1 MRRIGIFCVLS
12 LLVVAAVGRAAPLT
26 RPSGSVS
33 MVGLRLGI
41 AGLSSSATSRGP
53 SIQEARRRSVGA
65 DRVVGARSRIARN
78 TVLLGNHMI
87 RRMVGRITPGRAEAF
102 PFAVRR
108 AGRVSRISVYVDPHN
123 RAKEL
128 IVGLY
133 SNRPGGPLRRLA
145 SGTRASLK
153 AGSWNAVRVTSA
165 TVRSRRT
172 YWIAVL
178 GRGGMLYFRDHKVGS
193 CEGEMSR
200 GFSLGS
206 VPSLWANGT
215 RRNAC
220 PISAYAT
227 GRPNTTAASGTPTL
241 GTLAP
246 TPPAGT
252 HPVSAPASTVGD
264 SPTTP
269 ANPTPAFPVNT
280 GAPAITGNP
289 VDGQTLTTTTGSW
302 IDGPTSYA
310 YQWRA
315 CDTLGLV
322 CTDIDNATSSSYVL
336 TSADVGHK
344 LRSVVTASNADGSA
358 AATSTQTP
366 VVSVPPPPTN
376 TALPKI
382 SGTPSFGNTLTAS
395 IGSWTNSPTSYA
407 YQWQDC
413 SGGRCPGI
421 PGATSSS
428 YTLQSSY
435 AGDTIDVVVTA
446 TNAGGSSPATS
457 AQTAAVTGSS
467 SGCPSSTPNT
477 PDGADPWGSCFP
489 GPQTSGVPGNVTL
502 VNVSSGIQPPNAAL
516 PSDNTGWTNSGG
528 TIRLTSANAVVDGI
542 STSGGL
548 NVLSGSGGLVK
559 DSHSQ
564 TT

>member
-1 MRRIGIFCVLS
+1 M
-12 LLVVAAVGRAAPLT
+12 
-26 RPSGSVS
+26 
-33 MVGLRLGI
+33 
-41 AGLSSSATSRGP
+41 
-53 SIQEARRRSVGA
+53 
-65 DRVVGARSRIARN
+65 
-78 TVLLGNHMI
+78 
-87 RRMVGRITPGRAEAF
+87 
-102 PFAVRR
+102 
-108 AGRVSRISVYVDPHN
+108 
-123 RAKEL
+123 
-128 IVGLY
+128 
-133 SNRPGGPLRRLA
+133 
-145 SGTRASLK
+145 
-153 AGSWNAVRVTSA
+153 
-165 TVRSRRT
+165 
-172 YWIAVL
+172 
-178 GRGGMLYFRDHKVGS
+178 
-193 CEGEMSR
+193 
-200 GFSLGS
+200 
-206 VPSLWANGT
+206 
-215 RRNAC
+215 
-220 PISAYAT
+220 
-227 GRPNTTAASGTPTL
+227 
-241 GTLAP
+241 
-246 TPPAGT
+246 
-252 HPVSAPASTVGD
+252 
-264 SPTTP
+264 
-269 ANPTPAFPVNT
+269 NT

-336 TSADVGHK
+336 TSADVGRK

-528 TIRLTSANAVVDGI
+528 TIRLTSATAVVDGI

-559 DSHSQ
+559 DSSFANHVNFSSTSSLTIEN
-564 TT
+564 TTVYGGSNTNWDGIDNFDKGALVANGDNISGGGHGILCYSNCTIENTYIDNLAPGDGAHQNPILLDGGSNDTVAHNTVHCVTGNDCTSELTLEEDDGDQVNETVTQNLLMAAGDQAAYCAYPGPFRSVAKYQVSGITWEDNVIQKGANGHCDSSYGEVYGWDPSTCSPNPCTWTGNVYDDGTVWNP